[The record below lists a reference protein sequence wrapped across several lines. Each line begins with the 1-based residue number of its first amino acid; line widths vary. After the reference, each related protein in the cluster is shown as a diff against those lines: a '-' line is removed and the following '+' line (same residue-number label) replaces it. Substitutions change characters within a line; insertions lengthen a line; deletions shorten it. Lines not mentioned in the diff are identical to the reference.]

1 MRITKIMPAISRMEA
16 TMNNSLLIAN
26 AVGAAH
32 V

>member
-1 MRITKIMPAISRMEA
+1 MKAMVIISSMEA

>member
-1 MRITKIMPAISRMEA
+1 MKAMVIISSMEA
-16 TMNNSLLIAN
+16 TMNNSFLIAN